1 MMPQTTEATNLMALS
16 RCGWATADP
25 LYIAYHDREWGT
37 PLHDDRGLFE
47 LLILEGAQAG
57 LSWIT
62 ILRKRES
69 YRAAF
74 DDFAP
79 SKVAGYGKRKL
90 AELLDNPGIIRNRLK
105 TEAAVVNAKAFIEVQ
120 RHFGSFDTYIWQ
132 FVNHMPVQNSRRGRG
147 DIPSSSKESDATSKD
162 LRKRGFKFVGT
173 TICYAFM
180 QATGM
185 VNDHIVDCF
194 RYVELASLQLG
205 R

>member
-1 MMPQTTEATNLMALS
+1 MAVS
-16 RCGWATADP
+16 RCGWATDDP
-25 LYIAYHDREWGT
+25 LYIDYHDREWGA

-74 DDFAP
+74 DNFAP
-79 SKVAGYGKRKL
+79 DEVAAYGEQRR
-90 AELLDNPGIIRNRLK
+90 AALLTNPGIIRNRLK
-105 TEAAVVNAKAFIEVQ
+105 IEAAVLNAKAFIELQ
-120 RHFGSFDTYIWQ
+120 RKFGSFDSYIWQ
-132 FVNHMPVQNSRRGRG
+132 FVNHTPIQNARRSMG
-147 DIPSSSKESDATSKD
+147 DIPSSSAESDAMSKD
-162 LRKRGFKFVGT
+162 LKKRGFKFVGT

-185 VNDHIVDCF
+185 VNDHILDCF
-194 RYVELASLQLG
+194 RHAELAPAQP
-205 R
+205 RR